1 MGLSANLLLLVNEA
15 EPWIRLWTVEAGER
29 SGFLLSRSK
38 YPDVWCLATLW
49 GGWGPGVR
57 VVCVIGVFPAIIRL
71 WPRVSWHHPPWSAH
85 HVSCPRGQHIMCHV
99 QSQHPT
105 LAPSKCRQ
113 QYLNLSS
120 MLPKIPT
127 EILGFQI
134 RNILKNCISW
144 GLENIFLSAS
154 SYLKA
159 QDWILY
165 EWITDFCPLFVI
177 IGVYNYSL
185 SSGKYTWELQ

>member
-1 MGLSANLLLLVNEA
+1 MKPSREYGF
-15 EPWIRLWTVEAGER
+15 EPWTQGSVQGSFSLAPNTPMSGHFMRWVGARGAGGLCHWR
-29 SGFLLSRSK
+29 VPGPLS
-38 YPDVWCLATLW
+38 
-49 GGWGPGVR
+49 
-57 VVCVIGVFPAIIRL
+57 RL
-71 WPRVSWHHPPWSAH
+71 WPRVSWHHPPM
-85 HVSCPRGQHIMCHV
+85 VSTSCVRPQW
-99 QSQHPT
+99 SQHPT

-144 GLENIFLSAS
+144 GLENIFLSDF

-165 EWITDFCPLFVI
+165 EWITDFCPLFVV
-177 IGVYNYSL
+177 IGVYNYSW
-185 SSGKYTWELQ
+185 SWGKCTWELQ